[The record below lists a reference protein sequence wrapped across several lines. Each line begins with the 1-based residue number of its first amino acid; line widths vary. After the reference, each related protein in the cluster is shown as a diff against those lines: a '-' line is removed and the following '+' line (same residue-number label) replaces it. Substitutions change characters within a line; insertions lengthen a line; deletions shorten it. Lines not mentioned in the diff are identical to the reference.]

1 MYIYIYINSSS
12 NYILYF
18 VGLSV
23 IFLINVAS
31 FHGMFPLAFS
41 SAESSQ
47 RFQSNWKSAIL
58 PRICFQKVLL
68 GIDTKAFIRMV
79 GWLDLGPVAQVFIF
93 VEVAMWIDLPL
104 HQARSVCCVVQP
116 YSVDKGLRIHDNPLD
131 HSARNKPISMLKLR
145 MKVPGFSLSVRDRE
159 RMVSHYWELQ
169 ISVGK
174 RTTLYW
180 LYLWGKELMLS
191 GPRVLIL
198 IVRMD
203 SEDKSRT
210 WKSDKR

>member
-1 MYIYIYINSSS
+1 MHCEQLSGKKDWVFKGPFVLGYRDYCIIFFMYIYIYINSSS

-93 VEVAMWIDLPL
+93 VEVAM
-104 HQARSVCCVVQP
+104 
-116 YSVDKGLRIHDNPLD
+116 
-131 HSARNKPISMLKLR
+131 
-145 MKVPGFSLSVRDRE
+145 
-159 RMVSHYWELQ
+159 
-169 ISVGK
+169 
-174 RTTLYW
+174 
-180 LYLWGKELMLS
+180 
-191 GPRVLIL
+191 
-198 IVRMD
+198 
-203 SEDKSRT
+203 
-210 WKSDKR
+210 